1 MKLVYEYMYI
11 KKAKG
16 FAEANATQED
26 LELAINTITKAVK
39 SFDSRM
45 TEHNQA
51 EADMRSDLTQC
62 FGIRKVK
69 SF

>member
-1 MKLVYEYMYI
+1 MRLVYEYMYI

-45 TEHNQA
+45 TEHNH
-51 EADMRSDLTQC
+51 RFKIL
-62 FGIRKVK
+62 
-69 SF
+69 